1 MLRESAPRIALA
13 AALVLGG
20 PRVASAEP
28 PGGRSAA
35 IAEGQEHVRRG
46 LELYDE
52 GDLNG
57 AHAELERAYEIAP
70 AFKILYNLAQ
80 ISLRRQ
86 DWVTAD
92 REMRAYQAQ
101 AAGNLA
107 PARAREVAGTLAHLA
122 TRVGTVDIAASA
134 PGARLSLDQTSEIS
148 LPLTRPLVVNVGE
161 HVATITWAS
170 GERESRSFEIAGG
183 DRLSL
188 EFEPPPVRP
197 ERPRE
202 VERPSRPRREVAAGV
217 DLRPRLESDDGPA
230 LVGHADE
237 PSGRARSTA
246 WSGSWIGWTA
256 TAASATGAG
265 VLGILSVRS
274 SRQLA
279 ADRGSYPVDPKTLA
293 DESLRTHHFAL
304 GADVLVLAAAALAG
318 LSIYLSFRGGGD
330 RWQ

>member
-1 MLRESAPRIALA
+1 MLRERASQIAFA

-20 PRVASAEP
+20 PRVAAAEP
-28 PGGRSAA
+28 PAGRSGA
-35 IAEGQEHVRRG
+35 ILEGQEHVRRG
-46 LELYDE
+46 LELYEE

-57 AHAELERAYEIAP
+57 AHAELERAYEVAP

-86 DWVTAD
+86 DWVAAD
-92 REMRAYQAQ
+92 RELRAYQAQ
-101 AAGNLA
+101 AAGNL
-107 PARAREVAGTLAHLA
+107 PPGRAREVADTLAHLA
-122 TRVGTVDIAASA
+122 TRVGTVDISASA

-148 LPLTRPLVVNVGE
+148 LPLTRPLVVNVGQ

-188 EFEPPPVRP
+188 DFEPPPVRP

-202 VERPSRPRREVAAGV
+202 VERPARRRREVAAGV
-217 DLRPRLESDDGPA
+217 DLRPRPESDDGSA
-230 LVGHADE
+230 LVGHAGE

-246 WSGSWIGWTA
+246 WSRSWIGWTA
-256 TAASATGAG
+256 TAAAATGAG
-265 VLGILSVRS
+265 VLGTLAVRS

-279 ADRGSYPVDPKTLA
+279 ADRGSYPVDPNTLA
-293 DESLRTHHFAL
+293 DGSLRTHRFAL
-304 GADVLVLAAAALAG
+304 GTDALVLAAAALAG

-330 RWQ
+330 RE